1 MILSDRE
8 IRAAIKQRHIVID
21 PQPAKEQYNTSALDL
36 RLGDELLELRS
47 LEELQ
52 QAEPA
57 GVERTLIIDLA
68 KVRMTGLLQAYAK
81 PFARESDGS
90 FILPS
95 GRFALGITR
104 EWIELPRR
112 SKIAARVEGRST
124 LARLGLAVHMTAP
137 TIHAG
142 FEGRI
147 VLEMYNFGPYPLRLR
162 PREFAVCQLIFERL
176 GRTPS
181 GQVKTTYKGQKSIR

>member
-21 PQPAKEQYNTSALDL
+21 PRPAEEQYNTSALDL

-47 LEELQ
+47 LEELH

-57 GVERTLIIDLA
+57 GVERHLVIDLA
-68 KVRMTGLLQAYAK
+68 KVRIAGLLQAYAK
-81 PFARESDGS
+81 PITREPDGS
-90 FILPS
+90 FVLPT
-95 GRFALGITR
+95 GKFALGITH

-124 LARLGLAVHMTAP
+124 LARLGLAIHMTAP
-137 TIHAG
+137 TIHAE

-162 PREFAVCQLIFERL
+162 PKEFAVCQLIFERL
-176 GRTPS
+176 GRFPS
-181 GQVKTTYKGQKSIR
+181 GQIETTYRGQKSIR